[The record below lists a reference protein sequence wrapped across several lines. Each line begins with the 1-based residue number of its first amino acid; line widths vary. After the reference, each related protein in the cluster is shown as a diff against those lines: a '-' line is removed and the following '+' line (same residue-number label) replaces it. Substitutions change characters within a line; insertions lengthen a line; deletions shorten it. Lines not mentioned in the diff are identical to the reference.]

1 MKQEL
6 LDKWLNGEISPSE
19 MEELKQNPVFLEYLK
34 IDAVVKQIETPSQDA
49 SEGLK
54 ELKDEH
60 SQHQISRV
68 IKLPLYIKVVAAAA
82 IILFIGYFYVSSLPE
97 NYNTRLAQTQLLK
110 LPDGSSVMLNEDSHL
125 SFRKTNW
132 DDNRTITL
140 EGEAYFEVEE
150 GTVFN
155 VLTTNGKV
163 SVLGTKFNVYNSGNY
178 FEVVCFEGLVG
189 VTQLDNYV
197 ELSPGNKVYLKNG
210 MLIPDK
216 KFTTQPGWITNESTF
231 KNVQILAVLDEL
243 KSVYSINVIT
253 ENIDVDLRYTGS
265 FTNRDLDAALQ
276 TITLPLG
283 LNYTLESKNVTIF
296 AKD

>member
-1 MKQEL
+1 MKQEF
-6 LDKWLNGEISPSE
+6 LDKWLNGDISPSE
-19 MEELKQNPVFLEYLK
+19 MEELRQNPIFLEYLK
-34 IDAVVKQIETPSQDA
+34 IDAVVKQIETPSQDT

-54 ELKDEH
+54 ALKGKY
-60 SQHQISRV
+60 SPHQKPRV
-68 IKLPLYIKVVAAAA
+68 IKLPPYMKIVAAAA
-82 IILFIGYFYVSSLPE
+82 IILFIGYFYISSLPA
-97 NYNTRLAQTQLLK
+97 NFNTQTAQTQLLK
-110 LPDGSSVMLNEDSHL
+110 LPDGSGVTLNENSHL

-132 DDNRTITL
+132 DNNRSITL
-140 EGEAYFEVEE
+140 EGEAYFEVQK
-150 GTVFN
+150 GTDFN

-163 SVLGTKFNVYNSGNY
+163 NVLGTKFNVYNRVDS

-189 VTQLDNYV
+189 VTQLNNYV
-197 ELSPGNKVYLKNG
+197 ELSPGDKVQLENDI
-210 MLIPDK
+210 LVLDK
-216 KFTTQPGWITNESTF
+216 KYTTQPGWITNESSF
-231 KNVQILAVLDEL
+231 KNVKILAVLDEL

-283 LNYTLESKNVTIF
+283 LNYILENKNITIY